1 MQRSGSHGPLNLIA
15 RNWIISW
22 HGPELGISCYLSRKQ
37 MCTFVGLTCP
47 DMLNIGTLPWSK
59 KKAAFLKQIS
69 GVCVLEEQAAETGT
83 SVSRAAV
90 CLLGLQTLA
99 VINTVLLGQ
108 EHKVLHGPGTQEITA
123 VGCVIHHGS
132 CKTTTLSSHRSCVEE
147 HKLKMPSLLLKCWLA
162 FAILVTSPGKAWLDI
177 FCSWAK
183 TPKPKSPGCN
193 SATAHLRGVSLNFSA
208 SVSSSLPHICPK
220 GWLFNIA
227 MGFWKHSVLN
237 PILKYLTVKQ
247 IELILLLCKA
257 NVICIEFLASSAN
270 KMLLWCSG
278 CFFFSISVESGL
290 SGRELNTII

>member
-1 MQRSGSHGPLNLIA
+1 MQRSVSHGPLNLIA
-15 RNWIISW
+15 TNWIISW

-37 MCTFVGLTCP
+37 MCTFVGMTCH

-59 KKAAFLKQIS
+59 KRAAFLKQIS

-83 SVSRAAV
+83 SVSCAAV
-90 CLLGLQTLA
+90 CSSGLQTLA

-108 EHKVLHGPGTQEITA
+108 EHKVLRGPGTQEITA

-132 CKTTTLSSHRSCVEE
+132 CKTTTLSSHRSCVGK
-147 HKLKMPSLLLKCWLA
+147 HKLKMPSLLLKWWLA
-162 FAILVTSPGKAWLDI
+162 FAMLVTSPGKAWLDI

-193 SATAHLRGVSLNFSA
+193 SATAHLQVVSLNFSA
-208 SVSSSLPHICPK
+208 CVSSTLPHICPK
-220 GWLFNIA
+220 GWMFNIA

-270 KMLLWCSG
+270 KMLLWWFCGVFFPFLWSQG
-278 CFFFSISVESGL
+278 CRGGSW
-290 SGRELNTII
+290 TQ